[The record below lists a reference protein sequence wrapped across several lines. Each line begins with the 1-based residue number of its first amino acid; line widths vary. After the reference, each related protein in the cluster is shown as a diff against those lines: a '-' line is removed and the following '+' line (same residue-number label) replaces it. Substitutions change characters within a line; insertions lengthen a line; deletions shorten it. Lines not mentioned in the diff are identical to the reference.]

1 MLSTKRSPRKA
12 AIISSGN
19 TLFKPGAAR
28 GAAKHLSAKYAPGS
42 IASGK
47 FLRRYESRFKSGSG
61 CKCLRSFFKL
71 VQSYPCC
78 RDSGMAS
85 DTPMQAGIRRHP
97 VQVVTNHIARLARQ
111 LNAKALDRL
120 ALVASLLLVLLL
132 AHALARLTWVILPAP
147 GQALPPPPAAAPAT
161 QARADYRQIAALH
174 LFGQAVQTS
183 APGEAPID
191 APETRL
197 NLTLRGILFNT
208 LPELTRA
215 IISAPGRDDE
225 IYRTGAQV
233 PGGAVIEQ
241 IYADRV
247 MLLRNG
253 QFETLR
259 LPEESAIAPRGAA
272 APGQARSRSRVAAG
286 AAGGLAGVRQ
296 DIVANPQ
303 NVANYIQGEPVNRAG
318 GGIVGFRVFP
328 GQNRAVFEQSDLREG
343 DIITNVNGIPLDGLD
358 KAAEA
363 MAQLASANAVTVTV
377 LRDGA
382 EHTLQIQLQN

>member
-1 MLSTKRSPRKA
+1 M
-12 AIISSGN
+12 
-19 TLFKPGAAR
+19 
-28 GAAKHLSAKYAPGS
+28 
-42 IASGK
+42 
-47 FLRRYESRFKSGSG
+47 
-61 CKCLRSFFKL
+61 
-71 VQSYPCC
+71 
-78 RDSGMAS
+78 
-85 DTPMQAGIRRHP
+85 
-97 VQVVTNHIARLARQ
+97 TNHIARLARQ
-111 LNAKALDRL
+111 LNAKAWDRL
-120 ALVASLLLVLLL
+120 ALVVSLLLILLL
-132 AHALARLTWVILPAP
+132 AHALARLTWAVLPAP
-147 GQALPPPPAAAPAT
+147 EQALPPPPAAAPAA
-161 QARADYRQIAALH
+161 QARADYRQLAALH
-174 LFGQAVQTS
+174 LFGQAVQTNT
-183 APGEAPID
+183 PGGAPID

-208 LPELTRA
+208 SPELTRA

-233 PGGAVIEQ
+233 PGGAVIDQ

-253 QFETLR
+253 QYEALR
-259 LPEESAIAPRGAA
+259 LPEESITAATPRSAATPGQVRPRQQAA
-272 APGQARSRSRVAAG
+272 AS
-286 AAGGLAGVRQ
+286 GLAGIRQ

-343 DIITNVNGIPLDGLD
+343 DIITNVNGIQLDGLD

>member
-1 MLSTKRSPRKA
+1 
-12 AIISSGN
+12 
-19 TLFKPGAAR
+19 
-28 GAAKHLSAKYAPGS
+28 
-42 IASGK
+42 
-47 FLRRYESRFKSGSG
+47 
-61 CKCLRSFFKL
+61 
-71 VQSYPCC
+71 
-78 RDSGMAS
+78 MAS

-111 LNAKALDRL
+111 LNAKALDRFAL
-120 ALVASLLLVLLL
+120 AASLLLVLLL

-259 LPEESAIAPRGAA
+259 LPEESAA
-272 APGQARSRSRVAAG
+272 APGQARSRSRV

>member
-1 MLSTKRSPRKA
+1 M
-12 AIISSGN
+12 
-19 TLFKPGAAR
+19 
-28 GAAKHLSAKYAPGS
+28 
-42 IASGK
+42 
-47 FLRRYESRFKSGSG
+47 
-61 CKCLRSFFKL
+61 
-71 VQSYPCC
+71 V
-78 RDSGMAS
+78 S
-85 DTPMQAGIRRHP
+85 DTPIQAGIRRHP

-111 LNAKALDRL
+111 LNAKAWDRL
-120 ALVASLLLVLLL
+120 ALVVSLLLILLL
-132 AHALARLTWVILPAP
+132 AHALARLTWAVLPASE
-147 GQALPPPPAAAPAT
+147 QALPPPAAAPAA
-161 QARADYRQIAALH
+161 QARADYRQLAALH
-174 LFGQAVQTS
+174 LFGQAVQTNT
-183 APGEAPID
+183 PGGAPID

-208 LPELTRA
+208 SPELTRA

-233 PGGAVIEQ
+233 PGGAVIDQ

-253 QFETLR
+253 QYEALR
-259 LPEESAIAPRGAA
+259 LPEESITAATPRSAATPGQVRPRQQAA
-272 APGQARSRSRVAAG
+272 AS
-286 AAGGLAGVRQ
+286 GLAGIRQ

-343 DIITNVNGIPLDGLD
+343 DIITNVNGIQLDGLD